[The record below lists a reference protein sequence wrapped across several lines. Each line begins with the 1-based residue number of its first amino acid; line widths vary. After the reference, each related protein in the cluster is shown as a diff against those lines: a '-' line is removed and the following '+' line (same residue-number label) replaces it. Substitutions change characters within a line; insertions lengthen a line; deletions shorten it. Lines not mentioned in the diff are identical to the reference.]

1 MNNVEALESLRNQM
15 RIRQRQWA
23 DGKKVI
29 VGDFT
34 YAWGP
39 IIKSWGEESK
49 LYIGKF
55 CSIAGNVQ
63 IFLGGDHRNDW
74 ITTYPFAEL
83 MPNNYPDIKG
93 SPKSKGDVVIGN
105 DVWIGN
111 DVKIMSG
118 IRIEDGAT
126 IAGSAVVTKNVP
138 PYTVVGG
145 VPARYIKN
153 RMNPVDAVNLMILEW
168 WNWPLDKLAEAIPIL
183 QAENVDALME
193 FNERWDREHG

>member
-1 MNNVEALESLRNQM
+1 MNNVQALQALRNHM
-15 RIRQRQWA
+15 RERQRQWA

-39 IIKSWGEESK
+39 RVKSWGEESK

-63 IFLGGDHRNDW
+63 FFLGGDHRNDW

-83 MPNNYPDIKG
+83 MPGNYPDIKG
-93 SPKSKGDVVIGN
+93 SPKSKGDIVIGN

-111 DVKIMSG
+111 DAKIMSG
-118 IRIEDGAT
+118 VTIGDGAT
-126 IAGSAVVTKNVP
+126 IAGSAVVTRDVH

-145 VPARYIKN
+145 VPARLIKN
-153 RMNPVDAVNLMILEW
+153 RMDPADAVNMLIMEW
-168 WNWPLDKLAEAIPIL
+168 WNWPLEKIAEAIPIL
-183 QAENVDALME
+183 QAENPDRLME
-193 FNERWDREHG
+193 FNERWNREHG